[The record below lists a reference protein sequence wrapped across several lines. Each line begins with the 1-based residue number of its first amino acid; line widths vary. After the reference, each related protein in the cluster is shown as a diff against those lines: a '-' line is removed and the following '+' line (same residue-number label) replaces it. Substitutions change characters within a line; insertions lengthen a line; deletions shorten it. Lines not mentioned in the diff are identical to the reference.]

1 MSALDVVILAA
12 GKGTRMKS
20 SLPKVMM
27 PIAGQP
33 ILTHIIQAAK
43 ALTPDKIIVVV
54 GPDSEALTACFA
66 REPITFVEQ
75 TERKGTG
82 HAVMQALPHL
92 MPDSKTLVLL
102 GDTPLLTSDVLA
114 RLVES
119 DAEVNLL
126 SFNAPDPTGYGRVKR
141 LPNGQVTG
149 VVEERLATASERAI
163 KEVNSGVFF
172 LQNDILPRFLPQLTD
187 QNAQNEYLLPDILHL
202 AIEAGLSVEAVVTSD
217 PEAMVGIN
225 DLVQLAAA
233 ERSFQRRQ
241 AERLMREGVR
251 IIDPDR
257 IDIRGEVSIAG
268 DTVIDVNV
276 VIEGPVTIESG
287 VVIEPHCVIRD
298 SYVGTGSRVK
308 AHSHLEGAHLE
319 ERCQVGPY
327 ARLRP
332 GAHLGPEVAIGN
344 FVEVKATTM
353 GRGSKASHLSYLGD
367 ATIGESVNIGAGT
380 ITCNYDG
387 VNKWQ
392 TILED
397 GVFVGS
403 NTALVAP
410 VHIERDATIGAGS
423 TITARIE
430 AGSLGI
436 GRGKQRNIP
445 NWPRPT
451 KQSEGEGLV
460 IKSRSSEQSE

>member
-33 ILTHIIQAAK
+33 ILAHIIQAAK

-92 MPDSKTLVLL
+92 TPGSKTLVLL
-102 GDTPLLTSDVLA
+102 GDTPLLTSDVLT

-149 VVEERLATASERAI
+149 VVEEKLATASERAI

-187 QNAQNEYLLPDILHL
+187 QNAQGEYLLPDILHL

-257 IDIRGEVSIAG
+257 IDIRGEVRIAG

-276 VIEGPVTIESG
+276 VIEGPVTIESR

-319 ERCQVGPY
+319 DRCQVGPY

-332 GAHLGPEVAIGN
+332 GAHLGP
-344 FVEVKATTM
+344 
-353 GRGSKASHLSYLGD
+353 LSYLGD

-392 TILED
+392 TILDD

-403 NTALVAP
+403 NTSLVAP
-410 VHIERDATIGAGS
+410 VHIERGATIGAGS

-430 AGSLGI
+430 AGNLGI

-460 IKSRSSEQSE
+460 IKSRSPEQTE